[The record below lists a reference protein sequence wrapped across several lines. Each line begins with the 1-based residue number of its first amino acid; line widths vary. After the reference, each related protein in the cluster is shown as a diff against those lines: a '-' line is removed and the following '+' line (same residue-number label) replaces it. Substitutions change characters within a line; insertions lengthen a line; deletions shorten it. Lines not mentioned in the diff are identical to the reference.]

1 MTDQVFKGLIR
12 GAALVAFL
20 AGGLG
25 CVLCVPYASST
36 SLYWIAVAGV
46 YFVAGG
52 IMITGGLITLSLL
65 SRTDTNPAQ

>member
-1 MTDQVFKGLIR
+1 MTETVFRGLIR

-25 CVLCVPYASST
+25 CVLCVPYAAST
-36 SLYWIAVAGV
+36 SMYWVAVAGV

-52 IMITGGLITLSLL
+52 IMIAGGLITLSLL
-65 SRTDTNPAQ
+65 SQNETTSA